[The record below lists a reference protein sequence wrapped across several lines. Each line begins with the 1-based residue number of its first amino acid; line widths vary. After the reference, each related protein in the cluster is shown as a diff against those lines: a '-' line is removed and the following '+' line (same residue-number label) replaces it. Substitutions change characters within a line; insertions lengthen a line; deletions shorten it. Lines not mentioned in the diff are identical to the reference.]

1 MRLTRSHGGKFE
13 LEKVRLPLVAFID
26 VVLFLLLYF
35 VISGNMAAEEQILS
49 TTLGASQGRSQ
60 SLLQSQMLVIEIQN
74 GLVVYRI
81 GERVMPDR
89 EALAGVLAQLPH
101 DAGIIVRPSPEVPVE
116 ATAAAVQEAKNAG
129 FTRISYLVGGA

>member
-1 MRLTRSHGGKFE
+1 MRLTRREGSRFE
-13 LEKVRLPLVAFID
+13 LEKARLPLVAFID

-35 VISGNMAAEEQILS
+35 VLAGNLAAEEQILS

-60 SLLQSQMLVIEIQN
+60 SLLQSQMLIIEVQN
-74 GLVVYRI
+74 GQVVYRI

-89 EALAGVLAQLPH
+89 QSLASVLRQLPH

-116 ATAAAVQEAKNAG
+116 ATAAAVQEAKDAG
-129 FTRISYLVGGA
+129 FDRISYLVGGA